1 VELDHLFIMTA
12 AGAPE
17 ADALAAHGFAE
28 GTPNRHPGQGT
39 ANRRFF
45 FGNAFLEFLWV
56 EDETEARS
64 DVVART
70 RLFDRWQARGTGASP
85 FGVCLRPGVPGEQP
99 LFRVWN
105 YRPPYLPEGSAIPVA
120 TNSERIDEPLLFVLP
135 SGRRPESPGSMR
147 EITRVVIET
156 PVAAPSGEAIALA
169 HSRIVEWRR
178 AATHGML
185 IEFDRGAGGG
195 HADLRPAL
203 PLQLRW

>member
-1 VELDHLFIMTA
+1 VELDHLFVMTA
-12 AGAPE
+12 EGAPE
-17 ADALAAHGFAE
+17 ADALVAHGFTE
-28 GTPNRHPGQGT
+28 GPPNRHPGQGT

-56 EDETEARS
+56 EDEAEARS
-64 DVVART
+64 DVVSRT
-70 RLFDRWQARGTGASP
+70 RLLDRWQGRRTGASP
-85 FGVCLRPGVPGEQP
+85 FGVCLRPGTSGEQP

-105 YRPPYLPEGSAIPVA
+105 YRPPYLPEGTAIQMA
-120 TNSERIDEPLLFVLP
+120 TNSERTDEPLLFVLP
-135 SGRRPESPGSMR
+135 SGRRPASPGSPR
-147 EITRVVIET
+147 EVTRVVIET

-185 IEFDRGAGGG
+185 LEFDRGGGG
-195 HADLRPAL
+195 GLADLRPAL